1 MLIEDMASPEK
12 KEPLYEFPYNPEDYD
27 YHYYLDI
34 PYGYDVETSTYN
46 SALETAHDF
55 TSSIYED
62 SYEGKMERRDSLE
75 LEALHSPRS
84 LYTTP
89 ESSPIG
95 SSQME
100 RQLSTKSTKSFKSMP
115 GLFKMMSIRNLKRSP
130 PPEPPSKHIRDT
142 YPEIFAMTSEES
154 LVASSKPSRPF
165 SEETLASSLK
175 LSRPVSEEIK
185 VPVENKEL
193 AGPPGPPGPGGPG
206 GPGGPP
212 KEIFPEM
219 DMENNLVGW
228 TGQDDPAHPRN
239 LPDKKKWLMLASV
252 SLITFLSPLS
262 SSIVA
267 PGITL
272 MNKEFGTTS
281 DILDTFVVSMFIFGF
296 AAGPLVLSP
305 LSEIYGRQPIL
316 MYCNFLLTIW
326 QLGCALAPNIHLLI
340 LFRFFA
346 GLGGSACLAIGGGV
360 VADLFPIQQRG
371 KAQAM
376 FVMGPLFGPV
386 LGPVIGGFIAQ
397 RAGWRWVYWV
407 LLIACACLSIFYVI
421 VGKETSAPVLIRR
434 KTAALRKETGNE
446 ALISAYDAKKPAA
459 ALKIKAVL
467 LTGIARPFR
476 MMFSSPILPMLALW
490 MSFIF
495 GLIYLLLTSIAQV
508 FEQNYGFSIEI
519 ASLAYLG
526 LGLGFFLGMFTVA
539 KTSDPTIISL
549 TKKNNGVY
557 QPEFRLRNGLFFA
570 FFIPGSF
577 FWYGWSSYYRVH
589 WIVPILGLIPFGFG
603 TMGVFAG
610 IQTYYIDTGKQYAAS
625 AMAGLT
631 AIRCLFAAFL
641 PLAGRPLYNNLGL
654 GWGNSVLGFIGLAL
668 IPAPFFIYK
677 YGAKLRERYPVRVD

>member
-1 MLIEDMASPEK
+1 MAQPEK
-12 KEPLYEFPYNPEDYD
+12 RDTLYEYPYNPEDYD

-46 SALETAHDF
+46 SALETARDF

-62 SYEGKMERRDSLE
+62 SYEGKMERKDSLE
-75 LEALHSPRS
+75 LKTLNSGSTYTETEPSIREAPS
-84 LYTTP
+84 
-89 ESSPIG
+89 IA
-95 SSQME
+95 
-100 RQLSTKSTKSFKSMP
+100 RQQSTKSTKSFKHTQ
-115 GLFKMMSIRNLKRSP
+115 GLFKMMSIRNLRRSP
-130 PPEPPSKHIRDT
+130 PPE
-142 YPEIFAMTSEES
+142 EIS
-154 LVASSKPSRPF
+154 LDDSV
-165 SEETLASSLK
+165 ETLAAPSASSTTT
-175 LSRPVSEEIK
+175 
-185 VPVENKEL
+185 PVESKETKE
-193 AGPPGPPGPGGPG
+193 PPKPMEPGGPG

-219 DMENNLVGW
+219 DMEKNLVGW

-296 AAGPLVLSP
+296 AAGPLILSP

-326 QLGCALAPNIHLLI
+326 QLGCALAPNIHVLI

-407 LLIACACLSIFYVI
+407 LLVACAALSIFYVI
-421 VGKETSAPVLIRR
+421 VGKETSASVLIRR
-434 KTAALRKETGNE
+434 KTIALRKETGNPD
-446 ALISAYDAKKPAA
+446 LLSAYDAKKPAA
-459 ALKIKAVL
+459 ALKFKAVL

-476 MMFSSPILPMLALW
+476 MMFSSPILPLLALW

-508 FEQNYGFSIEI
+508 FEEIYGFSIEI

-539 KTSDPTIISL
+539 KTSDPTIIAL

-577 FWYGWSSYYRVH
+577 FWYGWTSYYRVH

-631 AIRCLFAAFL
+631 AIRCVFAAFL
-641 PLAGRPLYNNLGL
+641 PLAGKPLYNNLGL
-654 GWGNSVLGFIGLAL
+654 GWGNSVLGFIGLSL

-677 YGAKLRERYPVRVD
+677 YGGLLRERYPVRVD

>member
-1 MLIEDMASPEK
+1 MAGPETR
-12 KEPLYEFPYNPEDYD
+12 EPIYEFPYNPEDYD

-46 SALETAHDF
+46 SAVETVRDF
-55 TSSIYED
+55 ESTIYED
-62 SYEGKMERRDSLE
+62 TYEDKLERKDSLDTE
-75 LEALHSPRS
+75 TLGPDTEFS
-84 LYTTP
+84 TP
-89 ESSPIG
+89 EPSLRGIPAIA
-95 SSQME
+95 
-100 RQLSTKSTKSFKSMP
+100 RKFSTKSTRSTKSYKSTQ
-115 GLFKMMSIRNLKRSP
+115 GLFKMMSMKRMKSVTSP
-130 PPEPPSKHIRDT
+130 DAPRDESSDSPAHSTTTTTDVEPKDT
-142 YPEIFAMTSEES
+142 DE
-154 LVASSKPSRPF
+154 
-165 SEETLASSLK
+165 
-175 LSRPVSEEIK
+175 
-185 VPVENKEL
+185 
-193 AGPPGPPGPGGPG
+193 PPGPIGPGGPGISG

-212 KEIFPEM
+212 KEVFPEM
-219 DMENNLVGW
+219 DLEKDLVGW
-228 TGQDDPAHPRN
+228 AGQDDPAHPRN
-239 LPDKKKWLMLASV
+239 LPNKKKWLMLASV

-272 MNKEFGTTS
+272 MNKEFGNTS

-296 AAGPLVLSP
+296 AAGPLILSP

-326 QLGCALAPNIHLLI
+326 QLACALAPNIHLLI

-360 VADLFPIQQRG
+360 VADLFPIQERG

-386 LGPVIGGFIAQ
+386 LGPVIGGFISQ

-407 LLIACACLSIFYVI
+407 LLIACACLSVFYVI
-421 VGKETSAPVLIRR
+421 VGKETSASVLIRR
-434 KTAALRKETGNE
+434 KTIALRQETGNPN
-446 ALISAYDAKKPAA
+446 LISAYDAKKPAA
-459 ALKIKAVL
+459 ALKFKAVL

-476 MMFSSPILPMLALW
+476 MMFSSPILPLLALW

-495 GLIYLLLTSIAQV
+495 GLIYLLLTSIVMV
-508 FEQNYGFSIEI
+508 FENVYGFSVEI

-577 FWYGWSSYYRVH
+577 FWYGWSAYYHVH

-641 PLAGRPLYNNLGL
+641 PLAGQPLYNNLGL
-654 GWGNSVLGFIGLAL
+654 GWGNSVLGFIGLGL

-677 YGAKLRERYPVRVD
+677 YGGWLRERYPVRID

>member
-1 MLIEDMASPEK
+1 MAQPEK
-12 KEPLYEFPYNPEDYD
+12 RDTLYEYPYNPEDYD

-46 SALETAHDF
+46 SALETARDF

-62 SYEGKMERRDSLE
+62 SYEGKMERKDSLE
-75 LEALHSPRS
+75 LKTLNSGSTYTETEPSIREAPS
-84 LYTTP
+84 
-89 ESSPIG
+89 IA
-95 SSQME
+95 
-100 RQLSTKSTKSFKSMP
+100 RQQSTKSTKSFKHTQ
-115 GLFKMMSIRNLKRSP
+115 GLFKMMSIRNLRRSP
-130 PPEPPSKHIRDT
+130 PPE
-142 YPEIFAMTSEES
+142 EIS
-154 LVASSKPSRPF
+154 LDDSV
-165 SEETLASSLK
+165 ETLAAPSASSTTT
-175 LSRPVSEEIK
+175 
-185 VPVENKEL
+185 PVESKETKE
-193 AGPPGPPGPGGPG
+193 PPKPMEPGGPG

-219 DMENNLVGW
+219 DMEKNLVGW

-252 SLITFLSPLS
+252 SLITFL
-262 SSIVA
+262 
-267 PGITL
+267 
-272 MNKEFGTTS
+272 
-281 DILDTFVVSMFIFGF
+281 
-296 AAGPLVLSP
+296 
-305 LSEIYGRQPIL
+305 R
-316 MYCNFLLTIW
+316 
-326 QLGCALAPNIHLLI
+326 QLGCALAPNIHVLI

-407 LLIACACLSIFYVI
+407 LLVACAALSIFYVI
-421 VGKETSAPVLIRR
+421 VGKETSASVLIRR
-434 KTAALRKETGNE
+434 KTIALRKETGNPD
-446 ALISAYDAKKPAA
+446 LLSAYDAKKPAA
-459 ALKIKAVL
+459 ALKFKAVL

-476 MMFSSPILPMLALW
+476 MMFSSPILPLLALW

-508 FEQNYGFSIEI
+508 FEEIYGFSIEI

-539 KTSDPTIISL
+539 KTSDPTIIAL

-577 FWYGWSSYYRVH
+577 FWYGWTSYYRVH

-631 AIRCLFAAFL
+631 AIRCVFAAFL
-641 PLAGRPLYNNLGL
+641 PLAGKPLYNNLGL
-654 GWGNSVLGFIGLAL
+654 GWGNSVLGFIGLSL

-677 YGAKLRERYPVRVD
+677 YGGLLRERYPVRVD

>member
-1 MLIEDMASPEK
+1 MAGSETR
-12 KEPLYEFPYNPEDYD
+12 EPIYEFPYNPEDYD

-34 PYGYDVETSTYN
+34 PYGYDVESSTYN
-46 SALETAHDF
+46 SAVETVRDF
-55 TSSIYED
+55 ESTIYED
-62 SYEGKMERRDSLE
+62 TYDDKLERKDSLDTE
-75 LEALHSPRS
+75 TLGSDTEFS
-84 LYTTP
+84 TP
-89 ESSPIG
+89 EPSLRGISAIT
-95 SSQME
+95 
-100 RQLSTKSTKSFKSMP
+100 RKFSTKSTRSTKSYKSTQ
-115 GLFKMMSIRNLKRSP
+115 GLFKMMSMKRMKSVNSTDAP
-130 PPEPPSKHIRDT
+130 REERSDSSAPSITTTTDVEPKGTDEPPETI
-142 YPEIFAMTSEES
+142 
-154 LVASSKPSRPF
+154 
-165 SEETLASSLK
+165 
-175 LSRPVSEEIK
+175 
-185 VPVENKEL
+185 
-193 AGPPGPPGPGGPG
+193 GPGGPEGQGIPG
-206 GPGGPP
+206 GPGVPP

-219 DMENNLVGW
+219 DLKKDLVGW
-228 TGQDDPAHPRN
+228 VGQDDPAHPRN
-239 LPDKKKWLMLASV
+239 LPNKKKWLMLASV

-272 MNKEFGTTS
+272 MNKEFGNTS

-296 AAGPLVLSP
+296 AAGPLILSP

-326 QLGCALAPNIHLLI
+326 QLACALAPNIHLLI

-360 VADLFPIQQRG
+360 VADLFPIQERG

-386 LGPVIGGFIAQ
+386 LGPVIGGFISQ

-407 LLIACACLSIFYVI
+407 LLIACACLSVFYVI
-421 VGKETSAPVLIRR
+421 VGKETSASVLIRR
-434 KTAALRKETGNE
+434 KTIALRQETGNPD
-446 ALISAYDAKKPAA
+446 LISAYDAKKPAA

-467 LTGIARPFR
+467 LT
-476 MMFSSPILPMLALW
+476 
-490 MSFIF
+490 
-495 GLIYLLLTSIAQV
+495 
-508 FEQNYGFSIEI
+508 
-519 ASLAYLG
+519 G

-577 FWYGWSSYYRVH
+577 FWYGWSAYYHVH

-641 PLAGRPLYNNLGL
+641 PLAGQPLYNNLGL
-654 GWGNSVLGFIGLAL
+654 GWGNSVLGFIGLGL

-677 YGAKLRERYPVRVD
+677 YGGWLRERYPVRID